1 MSSLNRDRCDSST
14 GRHSNRVLDRAEVRN
29 GPVAEVYVTDVH
41 ARVDRRKEHSLRRRW
56 TQVADLTV
64 RRHGIS
70 LVLRERGRISLR
82 FESADA
88 DSRLVADFI
97 LPLLKEPDAFSNVSD
112 LR

>member
-1 MSSLNRDRCDSST
+1 MGEVAIRMCLVANRDRYDSSM
-14 GRHSNRVLDRAEVRN
+14 EVGN
-29 GPVAEVYVTDVH
+29 GPVAEVYVIDVH

-70 LVLRERGRISLR
+70 LVRERGRISLR

-88 DSRLVADFI
+88 DSRSVADLF